1 MTDGGRGEDRERDG
15 TLGGDEPHLVCTVNV
30 GTEVMGYVV
39 IDATVAGRACGGVR
53 IAPDVDEAEV
63 RALASAMTLKFG
75 LLGLPQG
82 GAKAGIRGDSEA
94 PPEERW
100 RLLTAFGQAISPLLQ
115 RGVYQP
121 ATDIGTDLADVR
133 QLLQAAGVALKRRE
147 QRVERTGYYTAVT
160 VFAAAKQAARHLGLE
175 LAGATAAV
183 EGFGKVGGDL
193 AVLLAD
199 AGVRVVAVSTS
210 RGAIYNPQGL
220 EVARLTRLSAEAGS
234 RSVELYPDAERI
246 DLAALLEL
254 PVDLLCPCAR
264 QDSVHAGNV
273 ARIAARI
280 VAPGANDPVTP
291 EAERGLFE
299 RGVVVVPDFVANCG
313 GVLGG
318 TMAFAAIDR
327 ATIAAFM
334 GRRLGERIAWFLEE
348 AARRG
353 VPPREVAAPYARRRF
368 EEMRKR
374 AARSTVRGRVLA
386 AGLAA
391 HRRGWV
397 PERLVANLSLPYFER
412 ALA

>member
-1 MTDGGRGEDRERDG
+1 MDGAWRS
-15 TLGGDEPHLVCTVNV
+15 DEATLVCTVNA
-30 GTEVMGYVV
+30 GTTVLGHVV
-39 IDATVAGRACGGVR
+39 IDAAVDGRACGGVR

-63 RALASAMTLKFG
+63 RSLARAMTLKFG

-82 GAKAGIRGDSEA
+82 GAKAGIRGDPEA
-94 PPEERW
+94 PPEERR
-100 RLLTAFGQAISPLLQ
+100 RLLTGFGQAIGPLLQ
-115 RGVYQP
+115 RGVYAP

-133 QLLQAAGVALKRRE
+133 HLLEAAGVRLKRRE

-160 VFAAAKQAARHLGLE
+160 VFAAAKQAARHVGLE

-193 AVLLAD
+193 ATLLVD

-210 RGAIYNPQGL
+210 RGAIYNPRGL
-220 EVARLTRLSAEAGS
+220 DVGRLSRLSAEAGS
-234 RSVELYPDAERI
+234 RAVEQYPDAERI
-246 DLAALLEL
+246 DLRALLEL

-264 QDSVHAGNV
+264 PDSVHAGNA
-273 ARIAARI
+273 ARVAARI
-280 VAPGANDPVTP
+280 VAPGANDPVTL
-291 EAERGLFE
+291 EAERGLFQ
-299 RGVVVVPDFVANCG
+299 RGIVVVPDFVANCG

-334 GRRLGERIAWFLEE
+334 ERRLGERIAWILEE
-348 AARRG
+348 AARRE
-353 VPPREVAAPYARRRF
+353 VPPREVAAPYAQRRF
-368 EEMRKR
+368 EEVRER
-374 AARSTVRGRVLA
+374 AARSTLRGRVLE

-397 PERLVANLSLPYFER
+397 PERVVANLSLPYFER
-412 ALA
+412 AVS